1 MKTKQRFRSRQS
13 RLTHKAIPATI
24 EAAGDDANN
33 SGLPAWQYKADG
45 PLLTVDEEIDLTN
58 RIRAGD
64 ERCRQRMIE
73 ANLRLVVSIARH
85 YNCRGM
91 TFEDV
96 VQEGILGLMAAI
108 NKFDPTKGFRF
119 STYATYWIRQAI
131 VRAIEKQS
139 RMIRLPTY
147 AYHAVGKLERS
158 QMELNDQFGRPA
170 TSEELSKVTTL
181 SVSTVEALLQSIQEP
196 VSLDVLL
203 GEAEDYTL
211 GDLQLDGDAPN
222 PEVEAVNAAERESLN
237 KVLGVLKPKERVVIE
252 NRYGLRDGRVHS
264 LKELADELNMSREGI
279 RHIETRALRKLR
291 HAEGLPVA

>member
-1 MKTKQRFRSRQS
+1 MRPQYSTEETFSPQPTPEPEPHPQQ
-13 RLTHKAIPATI
+13 
-24 EAAGDDANN
+24 N
-33 SGLPAWQYKADG
+33 GLPPWQYKADG
-45 PLLTVDEEIDLTN
+45 PLLTVHEEIDLTQ
-58 RIRAGD
+58 RIRGGD
-64 ERCRQRMIE
+64 EKARERMIE

-96 VQEGILGLMAAI
+96 VQEGILGLMSAI

-158 QMELNDQFGRPA
+158 NMQLSDKLGRQP
-170 TSEELSKVTTL
+170 TSEELASETTL
-181 SVSTVEALLQSIQEP
+181 SVSTVNALLQSIQEP

-211 GDLQLDGDAPN
+211 GDLQLDSEAQD
-222 PEVEAVNAAERESLN
+222 PEDYALQSADRENLSRI
-237 KVLGVLKPKERVVIE
+237 LGVLKPKERTVIE
-252 NRYGLRDGRVHS
+252 NRYGLRDGRVRS
-264 LKELADELNMSREGI
+264 LKELAKELNMSREGI

-291 HAEGLPVA
+291 HAVGVN

>member
-1 MKTKQRFRSRQS
+1 MQS
-13 RLTHKAIPATI
+13 RFSSEETFAPQPAPQPEPDHHPLPSGIP
-24 EAAGDDANN
+24 
-33 SGLPAWQYKADG
+33 PWQYKADG
-45 PLLTVDEEIDLTN
+45 PLLTVHEEISLTE
-58 RIRAGD
+58 RIRSGD
-64 ERCRQRMIE
+64 ERARERMIE

-96 VQEGILGLMAAI
+96 VQEGILGLMSAI

-158 QMELNDQFGRPA
+158 SMQLSDKLGRQP
-170 TSEELSKVTTL
+170 TSEELAVETTL
-181 SVSTVEALLQSIQEP
+181 SVSTVNALLQSIQEP

-211 GDLQLDGDAPN
+211 GDLQLDADAQD
-222 PEVEAVNAAERESLN
+222 PEDYALQTADRENLTRI
-237 KVLGVLKPKERVVIE
+237 LGVLKPKERTVIE
-252 NRYGLRDGRVHS
+252 NRYGLRDGRVRS
-264 LKELADELNMSREGI
+264 LKELAKELNMSREGI

-291 HAEGLPVA
+291 HAVGVN

>member
-1 MKTKQRFRSRQS
+1 MRPRYEEPDEVILVGESHS
-13 RLTHKAIPATI
+13 EPAPI
-24 EAAGDDANN
+24 DR
-33 SGLPAWQYKADG
+33 GLPPWQYKADG
-45 PLLTVDEEIDLTN
+45 PLLSMDEEIELTR
-58 RIRAGD
+58 RIRSGD
-64 ERCRQRMIE
+64 EIARERMIE

-91 TFEDV
+91 SFEDV
-96 VQEGILGLMAAI
+96 VQEGILGLMAAV
-108 NKFDPTKGFRF
+108 NKFDPTRGFRF

-131 VRAIEKQS
+131 VRSIEKQS

-158 QMELNDQFGRPA
+158 QMQLADRLGRQP
-170 TSEELSKVTTL
+170 TMEELAEETHLTVGT
-181 SVSTVEALLQSIQEP
+181 VSALLQTVQEP

-211 GDLQLDGDAPN
+211 GDLQLDVTAADPEEHALDA
-222 PEVEAVNAAERESLN
+222 ADRDH
-237 KVLGVLKPKERVVIE
+237 LGSILAILKPKERCVIE

-264 LKELADELNMSREGI
+264 LKELADELHMSREGI

-291 HAEGLPVA
+291 HAVGAL

>member
-1 MKTKQRFRSRQS
+1 MQTRFTADEPLSPPQQPEPDHH
-13 RLTHKAIPATI
+13 LQQNGIP
-24 EAAGDDANN
+24 
-33 SGLPAWQYKADG
+33 PWQYKADG
-45 PLLTVDEEIDLTN
+45 PLLTVQEEIELTQ
-58 RIRAGD
+58 RIQRGD
-64 ERCRQRMIE
+64 ERSRERMIE

-96 VQEGILGLMAAI
+96 VQEGILGLMSAI

-158 QMELNDQFGRPA
+158 SLQLSDKLGRQP
-170 TSEELSKVTTL
+170 TSEELAVETTL
-181 SVSTVEALLQSIQEP
+181 SVNTVNALLQSIQEP

-211 GDLQLDGDAPN
+211 GDLQLDAEAQD
-222 PEVEAVNAAERESLN
+222 PEDHALQAADREHLSRI
-237 KVLGVLKPKERVVIE
+237 LGVLKPKERVVIE

-264 LKELADELNMSREGI
+264 LKELAKELNMSREGI

-291 HAEGLPVA
+291 HAVGAN

>member
-1 MKTKQRFRSRQS
+1 MECRY
-13 RLTHKAIPATI
+13 
-24 EAAGDDANN
+24 EAVDETVRRISEPEPEQHAQP
-33 SGLPAWQYKADG
+33 SGLPPWQYKADG
-45 PLLTVDEEIDLTN
+45 PLLTVHEEIDLTE
-58 RIRAGD
+58 RIRGGD
-64 ERCRQRMIE
+64 ERARERMIE

-91 TFEDV
+91 SFEDV

-158 QMELNDQFGRPA
+158 QMTLADRLGRQP
-170 TSEELSKVTTL
+170 TSEELAHETTL
-181 SVSTVEALLQSIQEP
+181 SVSTVNALLQSIQEP

-211 GDLQLDGDAPN
+211 GDLQLDADAAD
-222 PEVEAVNAAERESLN
+222 PEERALQASDRENL
-237 KVLGVLKPKERVVIE
+237 VRILEVLKPKERAVIE

-264 LKELADELNMSREGI
+264 LKELAEELNMSREGI

-291 HAEGLPVA
+291 HAVGVN

>member
-1 MKTKQRFRSRQS
+1 MECRYEVVEDTMRRISE
-13 RLTHKAIPATI
+13 P
-24 EAAGDDANN
+24 EAEPHPQPT
-33 SGLPAWQYKADG
+33 GLPPWQYKADG
-45 PLLTVDEEIDLTN
+45 PLLTVHEEIELTG
-58 RIRAGD
+58 RIRNGD
-64 ERCRQRMIE
+64 ERARERMIE

-147 AYHAVGKLERS
+147 AYHAVGKLERT
-158 QMELNDQFGRPA
+158 QMTLQDRLGRQP
-170 TSEELSKVTTL
+170 TSEELASETTL
-181 SVSTVEALLQSIQEP
+181 SVSTVNALLQSIQEP

-211 GDLQLDGDAPN
+211 GDLQLDTEAAD
-222 PEVEAVNAAERESLN
+222 PEERALQASDRENLARI
-237 KVLGVLKPKERVVIE
+237 LEVLKPKERAVIE

-264 LKELADELNMSREGI
+264 LKELAEELNMSREGI

-291 HAEGLPVA
+291 HAVGVN

>member
-1 MKTKQRFRSRQS
+1 MRTRYAADEPLPTSAPS
-13 RLTHKAIPATI
+13 PEPDPAIQ
-24 EAAGDDANN
+24 N
-33 SGLPAWQYKADG
+33 GLPPWQYKADG
-45 PLLTVDEEIDLTN
+45 PLLTVREEIDLTK
-58 RIRAGD
+58 RIRGGD
-64 ERCRQRMIE
+64 ERCRERMIE

-96 VQEGILGLMAAI
+96 VQEGILGLMSAI
-108 NKFDPTKGFRF
+108 NKFDPDKGFRF

-158 QMELNDQFGRPA
+158 SMQLSDKLGRQP
-170 TSEELSKVTTL
+170 TSEELAVETTL
-181 SVSTVEALLQSIQEP
+181 SVSTVNALLQSIQEP

-211 GDLQLDGDAPN
+211 GDLQLDADAQD
-222 PEVEAVNAAERESLN
+222 PEESALQSADRENLARI
-237 KVLGVLKPKERVVIE
+237 LGVLKPKERVVIE
-252 NRYGLRDGRVHS
+252 NRYGLRDGRVRS
-264 LKELADELNMSREGI
+264 LKELAKELCMSREGI

-291 HAEGLPVA
+291 HAVGMN

>member
-1 MKTKQRFRSRQS
+1 MRTRYSS
-13 RLTHKAIPATI
+13 DETLTPQPQPEPDHHVQP
-24 EAAGDDANN
+24 N
-33 SGLPAWQYKADG
+33 GLPPWQYKADG
-45 PLLTVDEEIDLTN
+45 PLLTVQEEIDLTN
-58 RIRAGD
+58 RIRTGD
-64 ERCRQRMIE
+64 ERARERMIE

-96 VQEGILGLMAAI
+96 VQEGILGLMSAI
-108 NKFDPTKGFRF
+108 NKFDPSKGFRF

-158 QMELNDQFGRPA
+158 SMQLSDKLGRQP
-170 TSEELSKVTTL
+170 TSEELAAETTL
-181 SVSTVEALLQSIQEP
+181 SVSTVNALLQSIQEP

-211 GDLQLDGDAPN
+211 GDLQLDAEAQD
-222 PEVEAVNAAERESLN
+222 PEESALQSADRENLARI
-237 KVLGVLKPKERVVIE
+237 LGVLKPKERTVIE
-252 NRYGLRDGRVHS
+252 NRYGLRDGRVRS
-264 LKELADELNMSREGI
+264 LKELAKELNMSREGI

-291 HAEGLPVA
+291 HAVGVN

>member
-1 MKTKQRFRSRQS
+1 MECRYEVVEDTMRRISEPEPEQHAQP
-13 RLTHKAIPATI
+13 T
-24 EAAGDDANN
+24 
-33 SGLPAWQYKADG
+33 GLPPWQYKADG
-45 PLLTVDEEIDLTN
+45 PLLTVTEEIDLTG
-58 RIRAGD
+58 RIRNGD
-64 ERCRQRMIE
+64 EQARERMIE

-147 AYHAVGKLERS
+147 AYHAVGKLERT
-158 QMELNDQFGRPA
+158 QMNLQDRLGRQP
-170 TSEELSKVTTL
+170 TSEELARETTL
-181 SVSTVEALLQSIQEP
+181 SVSTVNALLQSIQEP

-211 GDLQLDGDAPN
+211 GDLQLDTEAAD
-222 PEVEAVNAAERESLN
+222 PEERALQASDRENLAHI
-237 KVLGVLKPKERVVIE
+237 LEVLKPKERAVIE

-264 LKELADELNMSREGI
+264 LKELAEELNMSREGI

-291 HAEGLPVA
+291 HAVGVN

>member
-1 MKTKQRFRSRQS
+1 MECRYEVVEDTMRRISEPEPEHHQQP
-13 RLTHKAIPATI
+13 T
-24 EAAGDDANN
+24 
-33 SGLPAWQYKADG
+33 GLPPWQYKADG
-45 PLLTVDEEIDLTN
+45 PLLTVHEEIDLTG
-58 RIRAGD
+58 RIRGGD
-64 ERCRQRMIE
+64 EQARERMIE

-158 QMELNDQFGRPA
+158 QMALQDKLGRQP
-170 TSEELSKVTTL
+170 TSEELAGETTL
-181 SVSTVEALLQSIQEP
+181 SVSTVNALLQSIQEP

-211 GDLQLDGDAPN
+211 GDLQLDADAAD
-222 PEVEAVNAAERESLN
+222 PEERALQASDRENLARI
-237 KVLGVLKPKERVVIE
+237 LEVLKPKERAVIE

-264 LKELADELNMSREGI
+264 LKELAEELNMSREGI

-291 HAEGLPVA
+291 HAVGVN

>member
-1 MKTKQRFRSRQS
+1 MRARYDVPDEVILGEESGSEPTPVDR
-13 RLTHKAIPATI
+13 
-24 EAAGDDANN
+24 
-33 SGLPAWQYKADG
+33 GLPPWQYKADG
-45 PLLTVDEEIDLTN
+45 PLLSMDEEVDLTR
-58 RIRAGD
+58 RIRGGD
-64 ERCRQRMIE
+64 QQARERMIE

-91 TFEDV
+91 SFEDV

-108 NKFDPTKGFRF
+108 NKFDPTRGFRF

-158 QMELNDQFGRPA
+158 HMQLADRLGRQP
-170 TSEELSKVTTL
+170 TMEELAEETHLTVGT
-181 SVSTVEALLQSIQEP
+181 VSALLQTVQEP

-211 GDLQLDGDAPN
+211 GDLQLDVTAADPEERALDA
-222 PEVEAVNAAERESLN
+222 ADRDH
-237 KVLGVLKPKERVVIE
+237 LGSILGILKPKERCVIE

-264 LKELADELNMSREGI
+264 LKELADELHMSREGI

-291 HAEGLPVA
+291 HAVGAN

>member
-1 MKTKQRFRSRQS
+1 MRSRYSSDENPSTPAPPEPDHHAQNG
-13 RLTHKAIPATI
+13 IP
-24 EAAGDDANN
+24 
-33 SGLPAWQYKADG
+33 PWQYKADG
-45 PLLTVDEEIDLTN
+45 PLLTVTEEIELTE
-58 RIRAGD
+58 RIRRGD
-64 ERCRQRMIE
+64 ERARERMIE

-96 VQEGILGLMAAI
+96 VQEGILGLMSAI

-158 QMELNDQFGRPA
+158 SMQLSDKLGRQP
-170 TSEELSKVTTL
+170 TSEELAVETTL
-181 SVSTVEALLQSIQEP
+181 SVSTVNALLQSIQEP

-211 GDLQLDGDAPN
+211 GDLQLDAEAQD
-222 PEVEAVNAAERESLN
+222 PEDYALQTADRENLTRI
-237 KVLGVLKPKERVVIE
+237 LGVLKPKERTVIE
-252 NRYGLRDGRVHS
+252 NRYGLRDGRVRS
-264 LKELADELNMSREGI
+264 LKELAQELNMSREGI

-291 HAEGLPVA
+291 HAVGVN

>member
-1 MKTKQRFRSRQS
+1 MRSRYSSDDSFAAQPHAEQESHPHHAPQS
-13 RLTHKAIPATI
+13 P
-24 EAAGDDANN
+24 GV
-33 SGLPAWQYKADG
+33 PPWQYKADG
-45 PLLTVDEEIDLTN
+45 PLLTVQEEIDLTE
-58 RIRAGD
+58 RIRRGD
-64 ERCRQRMIE
+64 EPARERMIE

-96 VQEGILGLMAAI
+96 VQEGILGLMSAI

-158 QMELNDQFGRPA
+158 SMQLSDKLGRQP
-170 TSEELSKVTTL
+170 TSEELAAETSL
-181 SVSTVEALLQSIQEP
+181 SVSTVNALLQSIQEP

-211 GDLQLDGDAPN
+211 GDLQLDSDAQD
-222 PEVEAVNAAERESLN
+222 PEDYALQAADREHLTRI
-237 KVLGVLKPKERVVIE
+237 LGVLKPKERTVIE
-252 NRYGLRDGRVHS
+252 NRYGLRDGRVRS
-264 LKELADELNMSREGI
+264 LKELAQELNMSREGI

-291 HAEGLPVA
+291 HAVGVN

>member
-1 MKTKQRFRSRQS
+1 M
-13 RLTHKAIPATI
+13 
-24 EAAGDDANN
+24 
-33 SGLPAWQYKADG
+33 
-45 PLLTVDEEIDLTN
+45 DEEIDLTR
-58 RIRAGD
+58 RIRSGD
-64 ERCRQRMIE
+64 ERARERMIE

-91 TFEDV
+91 SFEDV
-96 VQEGILGLMAAI
+96 VQEGILGLMAAV
-108 NKFDPTKGFRF
+108 NKFDPTRGFRF

-131 VRAIEKQS
+131 VRSIEKQS

-158 QMELNDQFGRPA
+158 QMQLADRLGRQP
-170 TSEELSKVTTL
+170 TMEELAEETHLTVGT
-181 SVSTVEALLQSIQEP
+181 VSALLQTVQEP

-211 GDLQLDGDAPN
+211 GDLQLDVTAADPEEHALDA
-222 PEVEAVNAAERESLN
+222 ADRDH
-237 KVLGVLKPKERVVIE
+237 LGSILAILKPKERCVIE

-264 LKELADELNMSREGI
+264 LKELADELHMSREGI

-291 HAEGLPVA
+291 HAVGAM

>member
-1 MKTKQRFRSRQS
+1 MRTRHSTDEPFGSPPTPQPDHPVQ
-13 RLTHKAIPATI
+13 
-24 EAAGDDANN
+24 N
-33 SGLPAWQYKADG
+33 GLPPWQYKADG
-45 PLLTVDEEIDLTN
+45 PLLTVHEEINLTQ
-58 RIRAGD
+58 RIRGGD
-64 ERCRQRMIE
+64 ERARERMIE

-96 VQEGILGLMAAI
+96 VQEGILGLMSAI

-158 QMELNDQFGRPA
+158 SMQLSDKLGRQP
-170 TSEELSKVTTL
+170 TSEELAAETAL
-181 SVSTVEALLQSIQEP
+181 SVSTVNALLQSIQEP

-211 GDLQLDGDAPN
+211 GDLQLDSEAAD
-222 PEVEAVNAAERESLN
+222 PEERALQASDRENLARI
-237 KVLGVLKPKERVVIE
+237 LEVLKPKERAVIE

-264 LKELADELNMSREGI
+264 LKELAEELNMSREGI

-291 HAEGLPVA
+291 HAVGVN

>member
-1 MKTKQRFRSRQS
+1 MPSRVTSDDPVGAVRKPESDPQAQRDLQ
-13 RLTHKAIPATI
+13 
-24 EAAGDDANN
+24 N
-33 SGLPAWQYKADG
+33 GLPPWQYKADG
-45 PLLTVDEEIDLTN
+45 PLLTVQEEIDLTN
-58 RIRAGD
+58 RIRGGD
-64 ERCRQRMIE
+64 ERCRERMIE

-96 VQEGILGLMAAI
+96 VQEGILGLMSAI
-108 NKFDPTKGFRF
+108 NKFDPSKGFRF

-158 QMELNDQFGRPA
+158 SMQLSDKLGRQP
-170 TSEELSKVTTL
+170 TSEELAAETTL
-181 SVSTVEALLQSIQEP
+181 SVSTVNALLQSIQEP

-211 GDLQLDGDAPN
+211 GDLQLDADAQD
-222 PEVEAVNAAERESLN
+222 PEDYALQTADRENLTRI
-237 KVLGVLKPKERVVIE
+237 LGVLKPKERVVIE
-252 NRYGLRDGRVHS
+252 NRYGLRDGRVRS
-264 LKELADELNMSREGI
+264 LKELAKELNMSREGI

-291 HAEGLPVA
+291 HAVGVN

>member
-1 MKTKQRFRSRQS
+1 MRNRYSADAGISPQ
-13 RLTHKAIPATI
+13 PEP
-24 EAAGDDANN
+24 EAEHPLQQN
-33 SGLPAWQYKADG
+33 GLPPWHYKADG
-45 PLLTVDEEIDLTN
+45 PLLTVQEEIDLTN
-58 RIRAGD
+58 RIRGGD
-64 ERCRQRMIE
+64 ERARERMIE

-158 QMELNDQFGRPA
+158 SMQLSDKLGRQP
-170 TSEELSKVTTL
+170 TSEELAVETTL
-181 SVSTVEALLQSIQEP
+181 SVSTVNALLQSIQEP

-211 GDLQLDGDAPN
+211 GDLQLDADAQD
-222 PEVEAVNAAERESLN
+222 PEDHALQAADRENLTRI
-237 KVLGVLKPKERVVIE
+237 LGVLKPKERTVIE

-264 LKELADELNMSREGI
+264 LKELAEELNMSREGI

-291 HAEGLPVA
+291 HAVGVN

>member
-1 MKTKQRFRSRQS
+1 MQS
-13 RLTHKAIPATI
+13 RYSSEETFAPQPAPQPEPDHHPQPTGIP
-24 EAAGDDANN
+24 
-33 SGLPAWQYKADG
+33 PWQYKADG
-45 PLLTVDEEIDLTN
+45 PLLTVQEEITLTE
-58 RIRAGD
+58 RIRSGD
-64 ERCRQRMIE
+64 ERARERMIE

-96 VQEGILGLMAAI
+96 VQEGILGLMSAI

-158 QMELNDQFGRPA
+158 SMQLSDKLGRQP
-170 TSEELSKVTTL
+170 TSEELAVETTL
-181 SVSTVEALLQSIQEP
+181 SVSTVNALLQSIQEP

-211 GDLQLDGDAPN
+211 GDLQLDADAQD
-222 PEVEAVNAAERESLN
+222 PEDYALQTADRENLTRI
-237 KVLGVLKPKERVVIE
+237 LGVLKPKERVVIE
-252 NRYGLRDGRVHS
+252 NRYGLRDGRVRS
-264 LKELADELNMSREGI
+264 LKELAKELNMSREGI

-291 HAEGLPVA
+291 HAVGVN

>member
-1 MKTKQRFRSRQS
+1 MRSRYSSDDHLSPQ
-13 RLTHKAIPATI
+13 ATP
-24 EAAGDDANN
+24 EADHHTQQN
-33 SGLPAWQYKADG
+33 GLPPWQYKADG
-45 PLLTVDEEIDLTN
+45 PLLTVQEEIDLTN
-58 RIRAGD
+58 RIRGGD
-64 ERCRQRMIE
+64 ERCRERMIE

-158 QMELNDQFGRPA
+158 SMQLSDKLGRQP
-170 TSEELSKVTTL
+170 TSEELAVETTL
-181 SVSTVEALLQSIQEP
+181 SVSTVNALLQSIQEP

-211 GDLQLDGDAPN
+211 GDLQLDSEAQD
-222 PEVEAVNAAERESLN
+222 PEDYALQTADREHLTRI
-237 KVLGVLKPKERVVIE
+237 LGVLKPKERTVIE

-264 LKELADELNMSREGI
+264 LKELAKELNMSREGI

-291 HAEGLPVA
+291 HAVGVN

>member
-1 MKTKQRFRSRQS
+1 MPQRPPDGQ
-13 RLTHKAIPATI
+13 KASSAPHHADFH
-24 EAAGDDANN
+24 AGQA
-33 SGLPAWQYKADG
+33 GLPPWHYKADG
-45 PLLTVDEEIDLTN
+45 PLLTVHEEIDLAN
-58 RIRAGD
+58 RIHRGD
-64 ERCRQRMIE
+64 ERARERMIE

-96 VQEGILGLMAAI
+96 VQEGILGLMSAI

-147 AYHAVGKLERS
+147 AYHAVGKLERTS
-158 QMELNDQFGRPA
+158 MQLSDRLGRQP
-170 TSEELSKVTTL
+170 TPEELARETCLSVTT
-181 SVSTVEALLQSIQEP
+181 VNALLQSIQEP

-211 GDLQLDGDAPN
+211 GDLQLDADALDPQDFALQSADRDN
-222 PEVEAVNAAERESLN
+222 LARMLA
-237 KVLGVLKPKERVVIE
+237 VLKPKERAVIE
-252 NRYGLRDGRVHS
+252 NRYGLRDGRIRS
-264 LKELADELNMSREGI
+264 LKELAKELNMSREGI
-279 RHIETRALRKLR
+279 RHIESRALRKLR
-291 HAEGLPVA
+291 HAVGAPAGA

>member
-1 MKTKQRFRSRQS
+1 MQTRYSADETPTNTPQHHSEPDHAHQIG
-13 RLTHKAIPATI
+13 IP
-24 EAAGDDANN
+24 
-33 SGLPAWQYKADG
+33 PWQYKADG
-45 PLLTVDEEIDLTN
+45 PLLTVQEEIDLTT
-58 RIRAGD
+58 RIHGGD
-64 ERCRQRMIE
+64 ERARERMIE

-96 VQEGILGLMAAI
+96 VQEGILGLMSAI
-108 NKFDPTKGFRF
+108 NKYDPTKGFRF

-158 QMELNDQFGRPA
+158 SMQLSDKLGRQP
-170 TSEELSKVTTL
+170 TSEELAIETTL
-181 SVSTVEALLQSIQEP
+181 SVNTVNALLQSIQEP

-211 GDLQLDGDAPN
+211 GDLQLDAEAQD
-222 PEVEAVNAAERESLN
+222 PEDQALQAADREHLARI
-237 KVLGVLKPKERVVIE
+237 LGVLKPKERTVIE

-264 LKELADELNMSREGI
+264 LKELAKELNMSREGI

-291 HAEGLPVA
+291 HAVGVN

>member
-1 MKTKQRFRSRQS
+1 MECRYEAVEETVRRISEPEAEAHPQS
-13 RLTHKAIPATI
+13 SA
-24 EAAGDDANN
+24 
-33 SGLPAWQYKADG
+33 LPPWQYKADG
-45 PLLTVDEEIDLTN
+45 PLLTVHEEIDLTQ
-58 RIRAGD
+58 RIRGGD
-64 ERCRQRMIE
+64 ERARERMIE

-158 QMELNDQFGRPA
+158 QMNLADRLGRQP
-170 TSEELSKVTTL
+170 TSEEIAGETSL
-181 SVSTVEALLQSIQEP
+181 SVSTVNALLQSIQEP

-211 GDLQLDGDAPN
+211 GDLQLDTEAAD
-222 PEVEAVNAAERESLN
+222 PEERALQASDRENL
-237 KVLGVLKPKERVVIE
+237 VRILEVLKPKERAVIE
-252 NRYGLRDGRVHS
+252 HRYGLRDGRVHS
-264 LKELADELNMSREGI
+264 LKELAEELNMSREGI

-291 HAEGLPVA
+291 HAVGVN

>member
-1 MKTKQRFRSRQS
+1 MVPPMRARYEEPDEEILVGEAQS
-13 RLTHKAIPATI
+13 EPTPA
-24 EAAGDDANN
+24 DR
-33 SGLPAWQYKADG
+33 GLPPWQYKADG
-45 PLLTVDEEIDLTN
+45 PLLSMDEEIDLTR
-58 RIRAGD
+58 RIRSGD
-64 ERCRQRMIE
+64 ERARERMIE

-91 TFEDV
+91 SFEDV
-96 VQEGILGLMAAI
+96 VQEGILGLMAAV
-108 NKFDPTKGFRF
+108 NKFDPTRGFRF

-131 VRAIEKQS
+131 VRSIEKQS

-158 QMELNDQFGRPA
+158 QMQLADRLGRQP
-170 TSEELSKVTTL
+170 TMEELAEETHLTVGT
-181 SVSTVEALLQSIQEP
+181 VSALLQTVQEP

-211 GDLQLDGDAPN
+211 GDLQLDVTAADPEEHALDA
-222 PEVEAVNAAERESLN
+222 ADRDH
-237 KVLGVLKPKERVVIE
+237 LGSILAILKPKERCVIE

-264 LKELADELNMSREGI
+264 LKELADELHMSREGI

-291 HAEGLPVA
+291 HAVGAM

>member
-1 MKTKQRFRSRQS
+1 MRVRPSTEERFTPS
-13 RLTHKAIPATI
+13 PAP
-24 EAAGDDANN
+24 EPDHSAQQN
-33 SGLPAWQYKADG
+33 GLPPWQYKADG
-45 PLLTVDEEIDLTN
+45 PLLTVHEEISLTN
-58 RIRAGD
+58 RIRSGD
-64 ERCRQRMIE
+64 ERARERMIE

-96 VQEGILGLMAAI
+96 VQEGILGLMSAI
-108 NKFDPTKGFRF
+108 NKFDPEKGFRF

-158 QMELNDQFGRPA
+158 SMQLSDKLGRQP
-170 TSEELSKVTTL
+170 TSEELAAETTL
-181 SVSTVEALLQSIQEP
+181 SVSTVNALLQSIQEP

-211 GDLQLDGDAPN
+211 GDLQLDSEAQD
-222 PEVEAVNAAERESLN
+222 PEDYALQAADRESLSRI
-237 KVLGVLKPKERVVIE
+237 LGVLKPKERTVIE
-252 NRYGLRDGRVHS
+252 NRYGLNDGRVRS
-264 LKELADELNMSREGI
+264 LKELAKELNMSREGI

-291 HAEGLPVA
+291 HAVGVH